1 MLQATTNLATHT
13 TARCFTHLM
22 ALIALLFMGCTQA
35 TTQQPE
41 GVDLQSVDLQSV
53 DLQSIDALAE
63 EISAH
68 ERELL
73 QTWYPRVLD
82 TEYGGYYSNFDAN
95 WQLMDEQPKM
105 IVTQARHVWTASQAF
120 MRYPTD
126 SLYLDVARHGFN
138 FLRDHMWDATHGGF
152 YWLVNQQGRPLL
164 TGPNAYKRAYGNAFG
179 VYALAA
185 YAKASNTPEA
195 LAFAQQAFTWLDT
208 HSHDPVHGGYFQ
220 FLSQTGAASAEGYGG
235 TPPKDQN
242 SSIHLL
248 EAFTELYGVWPDPT
262 VRSRLEEMLTLVR
275 DTMVYDNQYLQLF
288 FDAQWQPLSYRD
300 SSAAARTANI
310 YLDHVSV
317 GHDVETAF
325 LMREAAHAL
334 GIPDEQTIRVGKSM
348 VDHALMVG
356 WDDETGGFYDYIYY
370 LKDSTHATVLRDTK
384 NWWAQAEGMNAL
396 LLMHTLYPED
406 EAQYFDKFTQQWA
419 FINDYL
425 IDHDR
430 GGWYSGSLDKQP
442 ARIRSPK
449 AGIWKGNYHTIR
461 SLMHSTDMLRA
472 MEAGGS

>member
-1 MLQATTNLATHT
+1 MLQAFFPPPVLFIGRHFAPTIMLCAV
-13 TARCFTHLM
+13 
-22 ALIALLFMGCTQA
+22 LLLGCTPESAQR
-35 TTQQPE
+35 QQTSSPP
-41 GVDLQSVDLQSV
+41 
-53 DLQSIDALAE
+53 ALASLAE
-63 EISAH
+63 QISAH
-68 ERELL
+68 ERALL

-82 TEYGGYYSNFDAN
+82 TEYGGYYSNFDAD
-95 WQLMDEQPKM
+95 WQLMAEQPKM

-120 MRYPTD
+120 MRYPSD
-126 SLYLDVARHGFN
+126 SLYLAIARHGFQ
-138 FLRDHMWDATHGGF
+138 FLQDHMWDATNGGF
-152 YWLVNQQGRPLL
+152 YTLVDRAGAPMLA
-164 TGPNAYKRAYGNAFG
+164 GPNAYKRAYGNAFG
-179 VYALAA
+179 IYALAA
-185 YAKASNTPEA
+185 YAKASADPEA
-195 LAFAQQAFTWLDT
+195 LQFAQTAFNWLDT

-220 FLSQTGAASAEGYGG
+220 FLSQAGLPYPDGYAG

-248 EAFTELYGVWPDPT
+248 EAFTELYGVWPDPV
-262 VRSRLEEMLTLVR
+262 VRNRLEEMLTLVR
-275 DTMVYDNQYLQLF
+275 DTMVYNNQYLQLF
-288 FDAQWQPLSYRD
+288 FDADWQPLSYRD
-300 SSAAARTANI
+300 SSAAAREANL

-334 GIPDEQTIRVGKSM
+334 GIPDALTMQVGKSM
-348 VDHALMVG
+348 VDHALQVG
-356 WDDETGGFYDYIYY
+356 WDSKTGGFYDYIYY

-396 LLMHTLYPED
+396 LLMHTLYPQD
-406 EAQYFDKFTQQWA
+406 EASYDKKFSQQWT

-442 ARIRSPK
+442 DRVNSPK

-461 SLMHSTDMLRA
+461 SLMHSADMLRA
-472 MEAGGS
+472 LEASGS